1 MHRGW
6 RIWGTKS
13 HLHHWNNSHR
23 SFWVMWATGRLIF
36 LQQHLIT
43 EVHPKAQ
50 PHSPPPLHPSSP
62 RPAPS
67 ASWYSGQFH
76 EERSVSQKDTRQ
88 KRLPWIFLPSK
99 GGRSTIFRKGDI
111 FGKTY
116 PQMKTS
122 ISFTNPAW
130 QISSQ
135 EVIGYNGGNSWEM
148 SDATV
153 RVEQPER
160 RGIKYEAFVL
170 FLFHSLSQQLRLS
183 IYIML
188 PSSNGLVKWSSA
200 FLGGGGCRKCSQWLG
215 ERAVSCES
223 KVELKLVLGPLESF
237 WSHKGAFKPSIQVK
251 LWNHPKKR
259 CFQKFTQQLQ

>member
-6 RIWGTKS
+6 RSWGTKS
-13 HLHHWNNSHR
+13 HLHHWNNSRR

-200 FLGGGGCRKCSQWLG
+200 FWGGGQKMFTVARW
-215 ERAVSCES
+215 ES
-223 KVELKLVLGPLESF
+223 SFMWVESGAQIGFGAPWKFLKP
-237 WSHKGAFKPSIQVK
+237 
-251 LWNHPKKR
+251 
-259 CFQKFTQQLQ
+259 